1 MKGGFSMSFQFEN
14 RYVMTEEM
22 LREYTGRVICRGLAK
37 NCALFSGL
45 CALLC
50 LAAIRLH
57 HLGAAAVLGSFTALG
72 LAAGL
77 SLPFLAARQLDSGE
91 NGRMETTV
99 VRFGERILLMEGGV
113 RCWYDYSEITAV
125 QVFRTFSV
133 LRIGKRD
140 AIVLSPAGFSRG
152 DNISFW
158 RFFREKR
165 PDLWARIDVQKKLRR
180 AAA

>member
-1 MKGGFSMSFQFEN
+1 MKGDFTLPFQFEN
-14 RYVMTEEM
+14 QFIMTEEM
-22 LREYTGRVICRGLAK
+22 LREYTGRVVCRGLAK

-50 LAAIRLH
+50 LAAIRFH
-57 HLGAAAVLGSFTALG
+57 HLGAAAVLGSFAALG

-77 SLPFLAARQLDSGE
+77 PLPLLAARQLYSCESAGV
-91 NGRMETTV
+91 ETTV
-99 VRFGERILLMEGGV
+99 VQFGERILLTERGV
-113 RCWYDYSEITAV
+113 RSWYDYSEITAV

>member
-1 MKGGFSMSFQFEN
+1 MLFQFEN

-22 LREYTGRVICRGLAK
+22 LREYVGRIVCRGLVK
-37 NCALFSGL
+37 HCALFSGL

-50 LAAIRLH
+50 FGAIRFNH
-57 HLGAAAVLGSFTALG
+57 FGAASVLGSFAVLG
-72 LAAGL
+72 IAAGL
-77 SLPFLAARQLDSGE
+77 SFPFLTARRLDSGE
-91 NGRMETTV
+91 NVRAETTV
-99 VRFGERILLMEGGV
+99 VQFGERILLTERGV
-113 RCWYDYSEITAV
+113 RSWYDYSEITAV